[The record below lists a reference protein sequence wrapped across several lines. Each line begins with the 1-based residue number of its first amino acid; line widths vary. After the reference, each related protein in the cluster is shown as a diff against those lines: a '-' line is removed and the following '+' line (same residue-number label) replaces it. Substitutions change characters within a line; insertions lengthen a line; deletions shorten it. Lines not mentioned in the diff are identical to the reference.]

1 MFHLGPNRPLEAEP
15 FVILG
20 RRQNLGL
27 SQIQFQED
35 SFCVKTGKKETFH
48 FCVRIV
54 ANASNYSQNR
64 KQKENL

>member
-1 MFHLGPNRPLEAEP
+1 MFHLGPTGPLEAEP
-15 FVILG
+15 FLILG

-27 SQIQFQED
+27 SQRLED
-35 SFCVKTGKKETFH
+35 SFYVKTGKKKTFH
-48 FCVRIV
+48 FFVRIV